1 MNRLSILA
9 IFLLLLYSCSDD
21 SSKTEQA
28 IGPQNIQVD
37 IEIKGAHDGN
47 LFGDGSGVVYL
58 RVKAENTNQFKVIYE
73 GTEIIRSTS
82 EYYDYRF
89 HAKEP
94 GIHEYELEIQAI
106 NTKLNLSTSKLIR
119 FEVNKVYQIPE
130 NLYNTLMLGDKK
142 WKIAREMRGHVAY
155 GPETLYSYT
164 WSVNEEI
171 NKYASMYDD
180 IYVFGYQSLTHE
192 TNGTI
197 VGKVNALSNDFGG
210 ISEKGNEDDEYENY
224 PLQGY
229 SASWKYSPGGSKF
242 GYLHLDKKAFFGSY
256 VGGTH
261 IYEILGHG
269 ETKLVLRTLSADGDY
284 WYFRLTTE

>member
-1 MNRLSILA
+1 MHRLLLIFS
-9 IFLLLLYSCSDD
+9 IFLFSCSDD
-21 SSKTEQA
+21 SNEPEQYK
-28 IGPQNIQVD
+28 GPQNIQVD

-47 LFGDGSGVVYL
+47 LFGDGSGVVHL
-58 RVKAENTNQFKVIYE
+58 WVGAENTNQLKVIYD
-73 GTEIIRSTS
+73 GTELLKSTAG
-82 EYYDYRF
+82 YYDF
-89 HAKEP
+89 IAKDP
-94 GIHEYELEIQAI
+94 GIHEYEVEIIAN
-106 NTKLNLSTSKLIR
+106 NTTLNLSTSKLIR

-130 NLYNTLMLGDKK
+130 SLYKTLILGDKK
-142 WKIAREMRGHVAY
+142 WKIAREMIEHVAY
-155 GPETLYSYT
+155 GPETIYSFT

-180 IYVFGYQSLTHE
+180 IYVFGYQLLTHE

-197 VGKVNALSNDFGG
+197 VGKVNPLSNDFGG

-224 PLQGY
+224 PLQSY
-229 SASWKYSPGGSKF
+229 STSWKYSPGGSKF
-242 GYLHLDKKAFFGSY
+242 GYLHLDGKAFIGSY

-269 ETKLVLRTLSADGDY
+269 ETKLVLRTLSADGNY